1 MKGKNKVIHILN
13 NFIIQENM
21 NKYLIALDMD
31 GTLLNSSQK
40 IGKLTSSYLH
50 SLALSGHII
59 VIASGRPFRSI
70 EPYYN
75 ELGLSS
81 PCICYNGG
89 YIYSSEKN
97 FEEDSFFIPKEVC
110 IDVISTLDR
119 SRLLNVM
126 CENSS
131 SMHLLHQDDIL
142 SKYFF
147 MDKINIVYG
156 ELKDTLQDDPNI
168 IIFRATDEKEDF
180 KQEITK
186 AVEKHGLKIRF
197 WSGLTSF
204 SEIYSP
210 KVTKAHALNKI
221 AQYYQIPKEN
231 IIAFGDA
238 PNDLEMLE
246 EAGVGVAMKNAS
258 SELLK
263 VAKYITPTDNN
274 HDGIYYFLQDF
285 FANKNI

>member
-1 MKGKNKVIHILN
+1 
-13 NFIIQENM
+13 M

-40 IGKLTSSYLH
+40 IERKTSSYLH
-50 SLALSGHII
+50 SLALQGHII

-81 PCICYNGG
+81 PCICYNGA
-89 YIYSSEKN
+89 YIHSTNDAFKN
-97 FEEDSFFIPKEVC
+97 ESFYIPKDVC
-110 IDVISTLDR
+110 LDVISSLDQN
-119 SRLLNVM
+119 RLLNVM

-131 SMHLLHQDDIL
+131 SMHLLHEDDVL
-142 SKYFF
+142 GKYFF
-147 MDKINIVYG
+147 MDKIEISYG
-156 ELKDTLQDDPNI
+156 DFNKTLKDDPNI

-180 KQEITK
+180 KENITK

-210 KVTKAHALNKI
+210 KVTKAHALSKI
-221 AQYYQIPKEN
+221 ASYYNIPKEN

-246 EAGVGVAMKNAS
+246 EAGIGVAMKNAS
-258 SELLK
+258 LELLK
-263 VAKYITPTDNN
+263 KAKYITPEDNN
-274 HDGIYYFLQDF
+274 NEGIYLFLKDF
-285 FANKNI
+285 FKDKKSL